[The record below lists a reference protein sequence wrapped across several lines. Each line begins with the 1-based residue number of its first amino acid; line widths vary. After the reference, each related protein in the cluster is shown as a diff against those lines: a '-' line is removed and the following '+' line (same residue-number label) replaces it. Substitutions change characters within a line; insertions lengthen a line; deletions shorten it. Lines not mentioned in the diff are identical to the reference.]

1 VKADVHI
8 VNDRTPVLE
17 VRRNLV
23 NHLLAV
29 GSVGSLVGVVAD
41 QLAIT
46 VMDC

>member
-1 VKADVHI
+1 MKLGIHI
-8 VNDRTPVLE
+8 VNDRTPVLQ

-23 NHLLAV
+23 DHLLAV
-29 GSVGSLVGVVAD
+29 GGVGSLVGVVAD